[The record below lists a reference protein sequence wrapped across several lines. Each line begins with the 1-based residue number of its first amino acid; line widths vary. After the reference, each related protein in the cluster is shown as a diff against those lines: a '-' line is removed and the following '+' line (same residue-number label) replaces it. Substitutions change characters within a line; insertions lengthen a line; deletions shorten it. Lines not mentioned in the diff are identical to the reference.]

1 MPRYLQKRRRRWYAV
16 LEIPQGLRKTFGK
29 PRFVQ
34 SLETDSQ
41 RVAEVRLLP
50 IVAEWKRLIELA
62 RNGSGTV
69 SAEAE
74 LFRLKQQELFKLGA
88 PKSEI
93 DEALFDIAVNLHRGS
108 ATAIQALSVAKGEL
122 LLLSDHVGTYIASTA
137 SMDKPKTVDM
147 KRGVLA
153 KFTKR
158 FTYAHEVTK
167 REMIDWVENELMGNE
182 GLSVATCERMVSSIR
197 GFWSF
202 LERHKGL
209 EIAAPFKDVI
219 PSRKK
224 AKTVGAGNKTKRK
237 SFRPPDYQKLMASI
251 GSDTQLEELIRLAAY
266 TGCRIE
272 ELCSLKLEKVTGDSF
287 QIEDAKTEAGWRT
300 IPIHPAIASLV
311 VALKRNRT
319 EGYLF
324 EGLTFNKYGDR
335 SNAIGKRFGRIKKKC
350 GYGEDY
356 VFHSFRKGVASQ
368 LENAGVPENITAR
381 LLGHEFYTMSY
392 GVYSGGVS
400 PEVLRDAIGNLD
412 WGE

>member
-1 MPRYLQKRRRRWYAV
+1 MARYLQKRRRRWYAV
-16 LEIPQGLRKTFGK
+16 LEIPKGLRQVFGK

-62 RNGSGTV
+62 RNGGGTV
-69 SAEAE
+69 SVEAE
-74 LFRLKQQELFKLGA
+74 LFRLKQQALFNQGVQRGDV
-88 PKSEI
+88 E
-93 DEALFDIAVNLHRGS
+93 EALFDIAVNHHKVS
-108 ATAIQALSVAKGEL
+108 ETAIQALSVAQGDWM
-122 LLLSDHVGTYIASTA
+122 LLSEHVDAYIASTA
-137 SMDKPKTVDM
+137 SVDKPKTVDM
-147 KRGVLA
+147 KRGVLT

-158 FTYAHEVTK
+158 FAYAHDVTK
-167 REMIDWVENELMGNE
+167 REMIDWVENELMGKE
-182 GLSVATCERMVSSIR
+182 GLSVATCERMMSSIR

-209 EIAAPFKDVI
+209 EIVAPFKDVI

-224 AKTVGAGNKTKRK
+224 AKAAGAGAKAKRK
-237 SFRPPDYQKLMASI
+237 SFGPADYQRLMTSI
-251 GSDTQLEELIRLAAY
+251 ESDVQLGELIRLAAY

-272 ELCSLKLEKVTGDSF
+272 ELCSLKLENVAEDRF
-287 QIEDAKTEAGWRT
+287 QIEDAKTDAGWRT

-319 EGYLF
+319 EGYLL

-335 SNAIGKRFGRIKKKC
+335 SNAIGKRFGRLKKKC
-350 GYGEDY
+350 GYGEDM

-368 LENAGVPENITAR
+368 LENNGVPENITAR

-400 PEVLRDAIGNLD
+400 FVVLREAIGKLV
-412 WGE
+412 W

>member
-1 MPRYLQKRRRRWYAV
+1 MPRYLLKQRQGWYAV
-16 LEIPQGLRKTFGK
+16 LEIPKSVQKTFGK
-29 PRFVQ
+29 ARFKQ
-34 SLETDSQ
+34 TLQTDSISVARQ
-41 RVAEVRLLP
+41 RVLP
-50 IVAEWKRLIELA
+50 FIAEWKRLIELA
-62 RNGSGTV
+62 RSGSGTV
-69 SAEAE
+69 SVEAE
-74 LFRLKQQELFKLGA
+74 LFRLKQQELFKQGV
-88 PKSEI
+88 PRNEI
-93 DEALFDIAVNLHRGS
+93 EEALFDVAANLHRDPE
-108 ATAIQALSVAKGEL
+108 TAIQALSVAKGEW
-122 LLLSDHVGTYIASTA
+122 LLLSDHVDAYVASTA

-147 KRGVLA
+147 KRGVLS

-158 FTYAHEVTK
+158 FTYAHDVTK
-167 REMIDWVENELMGNE
+167 REMIDWVENELMGKE

-224 AKTVGAGNKTKRK
+224 AKTVGAGNKAKRK
-237 SFRPPDYQKLMASI
+237 SFGPEDYRKLMASV
-251 GSDTQLEELIRLAAY
+251 GSDIQLGELIRLAAY

-272 ELCSLKLEKVTGDSF
+272 ELCSLRLDKVTGDRF

-319 EGYLF
+319 EGYLL

-335 SNAIGKRFGRIKKKC
+335 SNAIGKRFGRLKKKC
-350 GYGEDY
+350 GYGEDM
-356 VFHSFRKGVASQ
+356 VFHSLRKGVASQ
-368 LENAGVPENITAR
+368 LENSGIPENITAR

-400 PEVLRDAIGNLD
+400 LEVLREAIGKLD
-412 WGE
+412 WET

>member
-1 MPRYLQKRRRRWYAV
+1 MEKLMPQYLLKQRQGWYAV
-16 LEIPQGLRKTFGK
+16 LEIPKSVQKTFGK
-29 PRFVQ
+29 ARFKQ
-34 SLETDSQ
+34 TLQTDSISVARQ
-41 RVAEVRLLP
+41 RVLP
-50 IVAEWKRLIELA
+50 FIAEWKRMIELA
-62 RNGSGTV
+62 RSGGGTV
-69 SAEAE
+69 
-74 LFRLKQQELFKLGA
+74 
-88 PKSEI
+88 
-93 DEALFDIAVNLHRGS
+93 FDVAVNPHRDPK
-108 ATAIQALSVAKGEL
+108 TAIQAFSVAKGDL
-122 LLLSDHVGTYIASTA
+122 LLLSNHVDAYIASTA

-158 FTYAHEVTK
+158 FTYANDVTK
-167 REMIDWVENELMGNE
+167 REMIDWVENELMGKE
-182 GLSVATCERMVSSIR
+182 GLTVATCERMVSSIR

-224 AKTVGAGNKTKRK
+224 AKTVGAGNKAKRK
-237 SFRPPDYQKLMASI
+237 SFSPQDYQKLMTSA
-251 GSDTQLEELIRLAAY
+251 GSDIQLEELIRLAAY

-300 IPIHPAIASLV
+300 IPIHPAIVSLV

-319 EGYLF
+319 EGHLL

-335 SNAIGKRFGRIKKKC
+335 SNAIGKRFGRLKKKC

-392 GVYSGGVS
+392 GVCSGGVS
-400 PEVLRDAIGNLD
+400 FEVLRDAIDKLD
-412 WGE
+412 WETLEN

>member
-1 MPRYLQKRRRRWYAV
+1 MARYLQKRRRRWYAV
-16 LEIPQGLRKTFGK
+16 LEIPKGLRQVFGK

-62 RNGSGTV
+62 RNGGGTV
-69 SAEAE
+69 SVEAE
-74 LFRLKQQELFKLGA
+74 LFRLKQQALFKQGVQRGDI
-88 PKSEI
+88 E
-93 DEALFDIAVNLHRGS
+93 EALFDIAVNHHKDPEAAL
-108 ATAIQALSVAKGEL
+108 QALSVAQGDWM
-122 LLLSDHVGTYIASTA
+122 LLSEHVDAYIASTA
-137 SMDKPKTVDM
+137 AVDKPKTVDM
-147 KRGVLA
+147 KRGVLI

-158 FTYAHEVTK
+158 FAYAHDVTK
-167 REMIDWVENELMGNE
+167 REMINWVENELMGKE
-182 GLSVATCERMVSSIR
+182 GLSVATCERMMSSIR

-209 EIAAPFKDVI
+209 EIVAPFKDVI

-224 AKTVGAGNKTKRK
+224 AKAAGAGNKAKRK
-237 SFRPPDYQKLMASI
+237 SFGPADYQRLMTSI
-251 GSDTQLEELIRLAAY
+251 ESDVQLGELIRLAAY

-272 ELCSLKLEKVTGDSF
+272 ELCSLKLENVAGDRF

-300 IPIHPAIASLV
+300 VPIHPAIVSLV
-311 VALKRNRT
+311 VALKGNRT
-319 EGYLF
+319 EGYLL

-335 SNAIGKRFGRIKKKC
+335 SNAIGKRFGRLKKKC
-350 GYGEDY
+350 GYGEDM

-368 LENAGVPENITAR
+368 LENNGVPENITAR

-400 PEVLRDAIGNLD
+400 FVVLREAIGKLA
-412 WGE
+412 W